1 MSVDYKLIGT
11 RIKQKRK
18 GIGKTQEW
26 LAEQLDVTVGY
37 VSQLERGI
45 TKISLDT
52 LAKVS
57 GILQSDIAFFI
68 SGTAVSE
75 SVYMQNE
82 LNEKFSKLTA
92 NQKSILLDCMD
103 VIIKSNCNDCS

>member
-18 GIGKTQEW
+18 SFGKTQEW

-52 LAKVS
+52 LAKIS
-57 GILQSDIAFFI
+57 GILQTDIAFFV
-68 SGTAVSE
+68 SGAAVSE

-82 LNEKFSKLTA
+82 LKEKFGLLTPK
-92 NQKSILLDCMD
+92 QKNILLDCME
-103 VIIKSNCNDCS
+103 VIIQSNCKE